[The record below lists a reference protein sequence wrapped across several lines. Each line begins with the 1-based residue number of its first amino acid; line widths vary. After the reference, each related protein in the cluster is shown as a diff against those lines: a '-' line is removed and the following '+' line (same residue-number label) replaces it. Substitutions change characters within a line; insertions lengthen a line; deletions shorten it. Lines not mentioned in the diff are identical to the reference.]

1 MLIFSLDRAKSSSC
15 KIAKMR
21 RNEEELVEFT
31 LILFSQHT
39 NTNNQTDSEDS
50 DDDAV
55 DALADPSVII
65 KLQQGKQSRTSVS
78 AEVYGSYNKK
88 SDFIAK
94 NIKKNE
100 DQIARIKQ
108 RLSTAFMFQ
117 SLDEQEQ
124 KVVIGAMEEKKF
136 K

>member
-1 MLIFSLDRAKSSSC
+1 
-15 KIAKMR
+15 MR